1 MPGRWQTPQAAD
13 GGDFPHAARLRPIP
27 STIARLF
34 GATRAA
40 GTIIWASDLSESRET
55 SGGGKGRPRTTQYS
69 YTVSLAVAL
78 SSRPIE
84 GVGRIWADG
93 NLLRGAAGD
102 LKTGGTLRVYLGHRD
117 QQADPLLAAALGA
130 QCPAHRGLAYAV
142 LEDLQLGD
150 FGNRIPALSFE
161 VVADGGGEGLIAA
174 LLEPASIPVAAGA
187 VPDAAPLAGFA
198 HDGGS
203 LAAALEAI
211 GELVPIAADAR
222 GEVLTVAGAEPA
234 PVPAPVPAP
243 GPAAPLPA
251 AIAWADGEFGTRTG
265 RRMARGAP
273 GGGPALLR
281 YYDSARDYQP
291 GLQRAPGRAAS
302 AGERTIELPATLSA
316 QGAASLIAQTARR
329 AGAAAERMEVRVASL
344 DPAIAPGREVS
355 HPASGIWRV
364 ESWEWRSGGVELA
377 LVRPPAISAVVG
389 PVDPGVPW
397 RPADRLPALTLLDAF
412 ELPWDGTGAADAARV
427 QVAAGAGEGRWGGA
441 ALYVERGG
449 ALVPAGTLG
458 PLRATLA
465 TLAAPLAPSPALMFE
480 PSAALMLA
488 CEDRDAD
495 FATVDGAALAA
506 GANRLLVGEEIL
518 QFMVA
523 EPLGAG
529 QWRLRGLLR
538 GRGATEAE
546 ARAGHGAG
554 TRVILLDQRPQTLDP
569 GIVDPANERLAAI
582 GSGDGTPVFAAVR
595 APGRSLRPLPPVH
608 PSAATAPGGAL
619 RLSWT
624 RRARGAWQW
633 QNGIDVPLVEEREAY
648 EVGAGPVD
656 APLATWPCAAP
667 ELLLEAA
674 ALAAIPPGAT
684 LWVCQIGT
692 HARSPALLLHIL
704 T

>member
-55 SGGGKGRPRTTQYS
+55 SGGGKGRPKTTQYS
-69 YTVSLAVAL
+69 YTVSLAVAV

-84 GVGRIWADG
+84 GIGRIWADG

-102 LKTGGTLRVYLGHRD
+102 LKTGGTLRIHLGQRD
-117 QQADPLLAAALGA
+117 QEADPLLAAALGA

-161 VVADGGGEGLIAA
+161 VFAPGGGEALIPD
-174 LLEPASIPVAAGA
+174 LLKSAPIPVVAGA
-187 VPDAAPLAGFA
+187 VPGAAPLAGFA
-198 HDGGS
+198 HDGGG
-203 LAAALEAI
+203 LAAVLEAI

-222 GEVLTVAGAEPA
+222 GETLAVAGAEPA
-234 PVPAPVPAP
+234 TAPAT
-243 GPAAPLPA
+243 PLPA

-291 GLQRAPGRAAS
+291 GLQRAPGRAAI

-316 QGAASLIAQTARR
+316 QGAASLIAQTAQR
-329 AGAAAERMEVRVASL
+329 AGAAAERMDIRVASL

-355 HPASGIWRV
+355 HPASGTWRV

-377 LVRPPAISAVVG
+377 LVRPPTVSVATAQ
-389 PVDPGVPW
+389 VDPGVPW
-397 RPADRLPALTLLDAF
+397 RPSDRLPALTLLDAF
-412 ELPWDGTGAADAARV
+412 ELPWDGTGAADTARV

-441 ALYVERGG
+441 QLYVERGG

-458 PLRATLA
+458 PARATLA

-480 PSAALMLA
+480 PSAALILA
-488 CEDRDAD
+488 CEDREAD
-495 FATVDGAALAA
+495 FATVDGPALAA
-506 GANRLLVGEEIL
+506 GANRLLVGEEML
-518 QFMVA
+518 QFMAA

-529 QWRLRGLLR
+529 HWRLRGLLR

-546 ARAGHGAG
+546 ARAGHAAGA
-554 TRVILLDQRPQTLDP
+554 RAVLLDQRPQMLDP

-582 GSGDGTPVFAAVR
+582 GAGDGTPVFAAVR
-595 APGRSLRPLPPVH
+595 APGRSLRPLPPIH
-608 PSAATAPGGAL
+608 PLAAPVPGGAL

-624 RRARGAWQW
+624 RRARGAWLW

-648 EVGAGPVD
+648 EVGAGPIA
-656 APLATWPCAAP
+656 APLATWPCGAP
-667 ELLLEAA
+667 ELVLEAA
-674 ALAAIPPGAT
+674 ALAALPPGAP

-692 HARSPALLLHIL
+692 HARSTALLLHIL
-704 T
+704 P